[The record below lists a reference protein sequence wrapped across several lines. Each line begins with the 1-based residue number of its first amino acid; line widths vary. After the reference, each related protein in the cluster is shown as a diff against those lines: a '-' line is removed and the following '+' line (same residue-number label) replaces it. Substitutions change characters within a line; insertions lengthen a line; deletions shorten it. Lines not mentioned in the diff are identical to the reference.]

1 MYQNFIN
8 LTEGIKNKANKLI
21 YMFQFPINLPNFY
34 TPDKSLIDTL
44 RVVVSAAEG
53 NTEEGDD
60 QKLNDVTNKLK
71 ISMENGNG
79 SLAMEIK
86 DEDQDKIQAE
96 YFDVDIPDVDVGAQ
110 SSVDLGPMS
119 VPPEEEFKMDKD
131 LDLFEMI
138 NKGDFST
145 VGGSKGAAA
154 ANN

>member
-1 MYQNFIN
+1 
-8 LTEGIKNKANKLI
+8 
-21 YMFQFPINLPNFY
+21 
-34 TPDKSLIDTL
+34 
-44 RVVVSAAEG
+44 
-53 NTEEGDD
+53 
-60 QKLNDVTNKLK
+60 
-71 ISMENGNG
+71 MENGKG

-86 DEDQDKIQAE
+86 EEDQDKIQAE

-119 VPPEEEFKMDKD
+119 VAPEEELKMDKD

-154 ANN
+154 ENKKNDFDFDNFAAGGTGAAASQ